1 MSYLTFQKETV
12 GLYRAVGGS
21 GGLSTMGRAS
31 APPSEAHGEKSA
43 LGCACGGGPVRVEVA
58 DEHLRHLLALNL
70 VGAFVDLGDLG
81 VAHVLLDRIVVH
93 VAVAA
98 EDLHGVDRDFHCAI

>member
-31 APPSEAHGEKSA
+31 APPSEAHDEKSA

-58 DEHLRHLLALNL
+58 DGPLRHGGVERGPLLGLRINVARRG
-70 VGAFVDLGDLG
+70 VDQRPRGFDLGGHVSDHEAQSLER
-81 VAHVLLDRIVVH
+81 AH
-93 VAVAA
+93 
-98 EDLHGVDRDFHCAI
+98 G